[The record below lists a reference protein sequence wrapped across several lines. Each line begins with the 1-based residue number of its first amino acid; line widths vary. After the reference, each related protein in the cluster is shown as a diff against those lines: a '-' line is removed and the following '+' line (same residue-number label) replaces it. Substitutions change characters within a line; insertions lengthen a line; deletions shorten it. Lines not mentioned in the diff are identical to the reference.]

1 VVDADTVA
9 TDVRGVATESSKEST
24 QKKKVGKKQSKIPYN
39 FFHKIHFRARLSD
52 DFPTFR

>member
-1 VVDADTVA
+1 VVDADTVV
-9 TDVRGVATESSKEST
+9 TDVRGVATESKEST